1 MNSRDDHKKNP
12 GQNISDQ
19 KKKDPDTTID
29 SHHYRELIEPAMAWY
44 ENHHRDLPWRQN
56 QDPYRIWISE
66 IMLQQ
71 TRVEAVIPY
80 YERFLTA
87 LPTIQDLANCPEDQL
102 LKLWEGLGYY
112 SRVRNLK
119 KAAEVILRDYDGKM
133 PADHDAILSLP
144 GIGPYTA
151 GAISSIAFG
160 LPYSAV
166 DGNALR
172 ILTRARLDD
181 RNIAEEK
188 TKKAITK
195 ELDQDLQALTA
206 YISSPGIFNQA
217 MMEIGA
223 TVCLPNA
230 APKCQECP
238 WNTMC
243 MGYISNRMMEF
254 PVKTKA
260 KARRIEK
267 RSILLIRDGE
277 RVLLHKRPDK
287 GLLAGL
293 YEFPSLDGHVEPN
306 IALDYVKQM
315 GLEPLRI
322 EESIPAKHIFSHI
335 EWRMKSYIV
344 HVAQVTEDIIEAP
357 AESKQ
362 GAKSYLL
369 AELHEAK
376 ETYAIPSAFQKYTE
390 LLWGGKK
397 RGKRK
402 K

>member
-1 MNSRDDHKKNP
+1 
-12 GQNISDQ
+12 
-19 KKKDPDTTID
+19 
-29 SHHYRELIEPAMAWY
+29 
-44 ENHHRDLPWRQN
+44 
-56 QDPYRIWISE
+56 
-66 IMLQQ
+66 
-71 TRVEAVIPY
+71 
-80 YERFLTA
+80 
-87 LPTIQDLANCPEDQL
+87 
-102 LKLWEGLGYY
+102 
-112 SRVRNLK
+112 
-119 KAAEVILRDYDGKM
+119 
-133 PADHDAILSLP
+133 
-144 GIGPYTA
+144 
-151 GAISSIAFG
+151 
-160 LPYSAV
+160 
-166 DGNALR
+166 
-172 ILTRARLDD
+172 
-181 RNIAEEK
+181 
-188 TKKAITK
+188 
-195 ELDQDLQALTA
+195 
-206 YISSPGIFNQA
+206 
-217 MMEIGA
+217 
-223 TVCLPNA
+223 
-230 APKCQECP
+230 
-238 WNTMC
+238 
-243 MGYISNRMMEF
+243 MEF

-344 HVAQVTEDIIEAP
+344 HVAQVTEDIIEVP